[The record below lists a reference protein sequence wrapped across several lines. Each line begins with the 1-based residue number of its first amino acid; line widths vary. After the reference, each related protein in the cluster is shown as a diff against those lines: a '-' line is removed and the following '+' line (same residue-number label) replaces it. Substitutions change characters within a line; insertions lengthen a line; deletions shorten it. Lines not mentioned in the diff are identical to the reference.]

1 MTMIQ
6 FDLPEATAKAAGEAG
21 LLTPAAREQL
31 ISEAIRRQAGRRL
44 LGVAKRIHEA
54 GIEEMSMDEI
64 NEEVQAV
71 RAERRAREAARR
83 GDDAGRT

>member
-1 MTMIQ
+1 MIQ
-6 FDLPEATAKAAGEAG
+6 IDLPEATAKAAREAG
-21 LLTPAAREQL
+21 LLTPAALEQL
-31 ISEAIRRQAGRRL
+31 LVEAIRRQAGRRL
-44 LGVAKRIHEA
+44 LGVARQIQEA

-83 GDDAGRT
+83 GDNAGRS